1 MRQPFKTIYGVLMP
15 VADMKPLAFTAEAQR
30 RRERKEPQRTAEK
43 NNLFIFLVFLIFLIF
58 LCALWASTVKV
69 FLPL

>member
-30 RRERKEPQRTAEK
+30 TAEK
-43 NNLFIFLVFLIFLIF
+43 NNLFVFLVF
-58 LCALWASTVKV
+58 LCALWASAVKV
-69 FLPL
+69 FLPP